1 MVEQLGRSAS
11 DELADLLAASIVN
24 GELKPGERL
33 IESDLAAQFKVSRGP
48 VRSALATLVGLGLV
62 EMLPRRGMVVV
73 ELTPSDARDLY
84 DVRIALER
92 AAVERL
98 LAASDVDWSRL
109 RDKIP
114 ELEEADRTG
123 DSAAATRSSLGF
135 HYNLCALA
143 GNKRLLRVWEAHSEL
158 IKLAI
163 WMRQSAG
170 GARATSEDPTLH
182 DHRDLI
188 DALVAR
194 DSARAVDLIVSH
206 LEATRD
212 DLVRILEA
220 SETSAGSLERATAVT
235 R

>member
-1 MVEQLGRSAS
+1 MEQLGRSAS
-11 DELADLLAASIVN
+11 DELADLLAASVVN

-33 IESDLAAQFKVSRGP
+33 IEADLADRFGVSRGP
-48 VRSALATLVGLGLV
+48 VRSALATLERLGLV

-73 ELTPSDARDLY
+73 ELTASDVRDLY

-98 LAASDVDWSRL
+98 TTASDVDWSTL
-109 RDKIP
+109 RDKIS
-114 ELEEADRTG
+114 ELEDADRSG
-123 DSAAATRSSLGF
+123 NSAAATRSSLGF

-158 IKLAI
+158 IKLVI
-163 WMRQSAG
+163 GMRQSAG
-170 GARATSEDPTLH
+170 GTTAADPLLH
-182 DHRDLI
+182 DHSELV

-194 DSARAVDLIVSH
+194 DSARATSLIVSH

-212 DLVRILEA
+212 DLVRILNGDNLPA
-220 SETSAGSLERATAVT
+220 SH
-235 R
+235 